1 MRRWFVLITIRELA
15 FMHTRYT
22 VESRTPL
29 LHTLHEYTLHKYL
42 NTTWCVS
49 FLAVSRLQ
57 CNVRQW
63 RLRVHGNRKLG
74 RRTLLLWRHV
84 SKLEYGNESRAR
96 DPRILP
102 LRLWRTMS
110 ALLR

>member
-29 LHTLHEYTLHKYL
+29 LHTLHEYLC
-42 NTTWCVS
+42 TTWCVS

-57 CNVRQW
+57 CNVRQR
-63 RLRVHGNRKLG
+63 RLRVHGDRKLG

-110 ALLR
+110 AFLR